1 MKKFLAVAV
10 LMIAFGVFGTFS
22 ASAETQEKNER
33 NTKAMGMGGF
43 GLVSDWRVKF
53 FFTGGFYSGLN
64 RRQYFWTAEDVRFET
79 NARNIQTS
87 ETSISDHRWMGI
99 LIGRPF

>member
-1 MKKFLAVAV
+1 MKKLLAVAI
-10 LMIAFGVFGTFS
+10 LMIAFCALGAFS

-33 NTKAMGMGGF
+33 NTKAMGGF
-43 GLVSDWRVKF
+43 GLVADWRVKL

-64 RRQYFWTAEDVRFET
+64 KHQYFWTAEDVRFET

-99 LIGRPF
+99 LIGKPF